1 MAELVNKIRN
11 IDIIKGSRYFK
22 VTKEEI
28 KNKVQ
33 LRRSIAVNKNIS
45 KGSKIK
51 KSDLIML
58 RPGTGLNYK
67 FFKKVIGRSAKVN
80 LKKSIN

>member
-1 MAELVNKIRN
+1 MIELVNKIRN
-11 IDIIKGSRYFK
+11 IYIIKGSRYFK

-51 KSDLIML
+51 KK
-58 RPGTGLNYK
+58 RFGY
-67 FFKKVIGRSAKVN
+67 VEARHR
-80 LKKSIN
+80 LKL